1 MRRQISAE
9 TWEQAR
15 IAYASGIPLR
25 ELARPPRW
33 PQLLGAHALRYPRKT
48 ILKRVQKIHYLG
60 FLEVTQRVERVPRT
74 RGLPPM
80 PLNAVVEGK

>member
-15 IAYASGIPLR
+15 IAYASGTLR

-33 PQLLGAHALRYPRKT
+33 PQFLGAHALCCPRKT
-48 ILKRVQKIHYLG
+48 ISKRVQKIEYLG
-60 FLEVTQRVERVPRT
+60 FLKVTQPVERVPRT